1 MIEWIKKHLDPP
13 GNERKNW
20 RSLFSFIGC
29 VFGIVKDDAVKAH
42 NAFFPY
48 LCDADKLRQHGNS
61 LMIPELPF
69 DTEKNYR
76 DRVATAS
83 FYLMRAGE
91 RAYIHEQ
98 LQSHFGER
106 YIISDEFLKVYL
118 KVTELNTE
126 ERVWAFSFLDSIL
139 DPNISFSLAELF
151 NFKEEINSKE
161 TPAIAVKPA
170 VAEGF
175 FGQIKHNGRIARDGH
190 TSRTVE
196 KTVFRHDGTQMRNGT
211 AQHLLYH
218 WVNSNNFL
226 AAPFRHSS
234 GAQDRLSFNCR
245 TIMVDT
251 LSSTGETFSA
261 GIRYH
266 RYHNGFYKH
275 NGKIKHNGNMLIPLE

>member
-20 RSLFSFIGC
+20 RSIFSFIGR

-98 LQSHFGER
+98 LQAYLGNR
-106 YIISDEFLKVYL
+106 YTISDEFLKVYL
-118 KVTELNTE
+118 KISELSTE
-126 ERVWAFSFLDSIL
+126 ERIWAYSFLDSIL
-139 DPNISFSLAELF
+139 DPNISFSIAEWF
-151 NFKEEINSKE
+151 NFVENIKTKEESII
-161 TPAIAVKPA
+161 TVKQT
-170 VAEGF
+170 VTIIEEYF
-175 FGQIKHNGRIARDGH
+175 ERFKHNGRIVRDGKKCH
-190 TSRTVE
+190 RSYDNQEYFLLNIKPIKSVSEEYHGQIYRN
-196 KTVFRHDGTQMRNGT
+196 KTFKRN
-211 AQHLLYH
+211 
-218 WVNSNNFL
+218 
-226 AAPFRHSS
+226 
-234 GAQDRLSFNCR
+234 R
-245 TIMVDT
+245 TIQHNNANPFVVNDV
-251 LSSTGETFSA
+251 LSIGL
-261 GIRYH
+261 RH
-266 RYHNGFYKH
+266 RRFH
-275 NGKIKHNGNMLIPLE
+275 NGKYRRNKNIKHNGNILIPLVE